1 MIEET
6 FTTDVLPR
14 QDRWASWYDTGTRS
28 HLPTLIHTNHQDDFR
43 GSIRRLDLGSVQIST
58 LTYSPLQVTRTPKL
72 IRRSD
77 PGIYYFVFPRLGR
90 IGVAQAGRETVLTS
104 TTLVYYDAS
113 RPFTAWATA
122 EDGRVAGCLILQ
134 IPRKLFPVR
143 AETLSPLLAA
153 PLASR
158 DGLGALLAGHLDRLV
173 TNAAGYTPAD
183 AVRLA
188 AITVD
193 LSAALCAHELESNG
207 TLPPETH
214 RRAIQ
219 AQVHAFIREHL
230 GDPDL
235 SPDTIAAAHQI
246 STRYLY
252 KLFQDQGLA
261 VADWIR
267 RSRLERCRRDL
278 ADPALRS
285 RPVLAIA
292 AQWGFKDGANFSR
305 VFRSAYGMPPGEY
318 RNHHQSDAVRE
329 QTRTVRATTRTS

>member
-1 MIEET
+1 MIENT
-6 FTTDVLPR
+6 FSTEDLPKE
-14 QDRWASWYDTGTRS
+14 DRWASWYESGTRS
-28 HLPTLIHTNHQDDFR
+28 HLPTLIRTDHQDDFR
-43 GSIRRLDLGSVQIST
+43 GSIRLLDLGSVQVST
-58 LTYSPLQVTRTPKL
+58 LTYSPLQVRRTPKL
-72 IRRSD
+72 IRQSD
-77 PGIYYFVFPRLGR
+77 PDILYFVFHRRGG
-90 IGVAQAGRETVLTS
+90 IGVAQAGREAVLTS
-104 TTLVYYDAS
+104 QTLVFYDTS
-113 RPFTAWATA
+113 QPFTAWATA
-122 EDGRVAGCLILQ
+122 EHGSVAGCVILQ
-134 IPRKLFPVR
+134 VPRKLFPIR
-143 AETLSPLLAA
+143 TETLDPLLAA
-153 PLASR
+153 SLPSR
-158 DGLGALLAGHLDRLV
+158 EGFGALLAGHLDQLV

-193 LSAALCAHELESNG
+193 LSAALCSHELESND

-252 KLFQDQGLA
+252 KLFQDQGLT

-278 ADPALRS
+278 ADPAQRS
-285 RPVLAIA
+285 RSVLAIA
-292 AQWGFKDGANFSR
+292 VQWGFKDGANFSR
-305 VFRSAYGMPPGEY
+305 VFRSAYGMPPGDY

-329 QTRTVRATTRTS
+329 PTRTVQATTRTS